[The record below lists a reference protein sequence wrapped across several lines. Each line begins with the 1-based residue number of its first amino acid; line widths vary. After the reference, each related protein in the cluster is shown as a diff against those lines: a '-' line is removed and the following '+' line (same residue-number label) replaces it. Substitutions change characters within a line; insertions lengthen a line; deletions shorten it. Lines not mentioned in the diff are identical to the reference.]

1 MRAAIC
7 SFLLTVLLS
16 GCGGQNITFQ
26 TLEEMPWG
34 TIGKP
39 ENWRVSGKSGQN
51 IVLESL
57 EEHYLK
63 VDVRVIPTPAD
74 KDTFAMEQAKQTGRK
89 LEKQYETTIAGV
101 TRKIY
106 ETSSTV
112 GKKTLIEKMFFID
125 NGGESLAV
133 VWAYP
138 DGSKQSWQPEG
149 IADSV
154 IVRGR

>member
-7 SFLLTVLLS
+7 SILLVVLLC

-26 TLEEMPWG
+26 ALEEMPWG

-39 ENWRVSGKSGQN
+39 ENWRVLEKSGQN
-51 IVLESL
+51 IILESL

-63 VDVRVIPTPAD
+63 VEIRAVPTPAN
-74 KDTFAMEQAKQTGRK
+74 KDSLVMEQTKQTGRK
-89 LEKQYETTIAGV
+89 LEKQYETTIAGN

-106 ETSSTV
+106 ESSSTV
-112 GKKTLIEKMFFID
+112 GKKTLIEKLFFID
-125 NGGESLAV
+125 NDRESLAV
-133 VWAYP
+133 IWAYP
-138 DGSKQSWQPEG
+138 DGSKQFWQPEG